1 MFDKGATDIKAL
13 VDSFNALEPMSL
25 SENIELAIES
35 YIGRTAYSFEEYCE
49 LLEIHPRAM
58 QRYLKEEGVTFR
70 ELKEKQNIK
79 FAKRVLKEYEFS
91 VHDVAIHLGYSAPSQ
106 FIRAFKRLEGTTPLQ
121 WLKQQA

>member
-1 MFDKGATDIKAL
+1 M
-13 VDSFNALEPMSL
+13 
-25 SENIELAIES
+25 
-35 YIGRTAYSFEEYCE
+35 
-49 LLEIHPRAM
+49 EIHPRAM